1 MKRLLLTI
9 LFLTAPTV
17 AMTAEMLIENARVFD
32 GRQVLPDVHAVLV
45 VGDKIAAMGPDAI
58 NEFTSGTRIDAAGA
72 YLLPGLIDMHTH
84 LMFSP
89 GLVASRDS
97 WDSFVLG
104 GVATQHMQEMFLQRG
119 FTSVRDI
126 GGASTGLSRAVRAG
140 LLEGPR
146 IWSAGAALSGTS
158 GHADADVLT
167 QASGTKGKMHTD
179 GQLATVDGR
188 AEVLNAVRTNFR
200 RGAAFIKVM
209 ASGGVATELDPLESL
224 GFTVAEMEAA
234 VEAAS
239 DYGSYVAA
247 HAYDDAAVNRALDA
261 GVKSIEHGF
270 LMSEKTVKRM
280 AKEGAYFS
288 WQAFASIVL
297 FADVDS
303 VPNFSEVSKAKAR
316 KIYANAEKVLGWL
329 RKYDVKVVGGSD
341 LFSMPIIERV
351 LDDVAVKQKYFSPIE
366 SLRMHTS
373 TAGELLALSGPKNP
387 YIEAPVGV
395 LEPGAWADLLLV
407 RGELLDDLDVLLDV
421 DNVRLIVKN
430 GQVYKSL

>member
-1 MKRLLLTI
+1 MKKLALVI
-9 LFLTAPTV
+9 LILAFPLV
-17 AMTAEMLIENARVFD
+17 AAAGELLIENARVFD
-32 GRQVLPDVHAVLV
+32 GHRLLPDVGAVLV
-45 VGDKIAAMGPDAI
+45 VGNKIAAMGDEAES
-58 NEFTSGTRIDAAGA
+58 EFSAGTRIDAKGA
-72 YLLPGLIDMHTH
+72 LLIPGLIDMHTH

-89 GLVASRDS
+89 GLVASRDE

-104 GVATQHMQEMFLQRG
+104 GIATQHMQEKFLQRG

-126 GGASTGLSRAVRAG
+126 GGASTGLSHAVRAG
-140 LLEGPR
+140 LIEGPR

-158 GHADADVLT
+158 GHADAGART
-167 QASGTKGKMHTD
+167 QPSGSKGKMHAD
-179 GQLATVDGR
+179 GQLVTVDGR

-224 GFTVAEMEAA
+224 GFTVREMEAA
-234 VEAAS
+234 VEAAN

-280 AKEGAYFS
+280 AREGAYFS

-297 FADVDS
+297 FADVEN

-316 KIYANAEKVLGWL
+316 KIYANAENVLGWL
-329 RKYDVKVVGGSD
+329 KKHEVKVVGGSD
-341 LFSMPIIERV
+341 LFSIPIIDRV
-351 LDDVAVKQKYFSPIE
+351 IDDVVVKQKYFSAIE
-366 SLRMHTS
+366 VLRMHTS
-373 TAGELLALSGPKNP
+373 IAGELLALSGPKNP
-387 YIEAPVGV
+387 YIEARIGV

-407 RGELLDDLDVLLDV
+407 QGELLEDLNVLLDA